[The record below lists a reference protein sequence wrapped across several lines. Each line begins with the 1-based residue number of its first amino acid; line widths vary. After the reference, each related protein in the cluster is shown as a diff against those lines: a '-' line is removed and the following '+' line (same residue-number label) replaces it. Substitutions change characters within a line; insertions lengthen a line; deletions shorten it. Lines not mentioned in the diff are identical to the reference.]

1 MGALHSGHVSLL
13 DLARKENDILISSL
27 FVNPTQF
34 NNPRD
39 LEIYPR
45 PLEKDLEI
53 LESHSVDFAFV
64 PDVPEIYEH
73 AEPWHMDLGNLEKVL
88 EGEKRPGHFQGVS
101 QIVKILF
108 DLVKPNR
115 AYFGQKDYQQYLVIQ
130 KLNEVFNL
138 NIEIIACPIIREP
151 DGLAMSSR
159 NLHLSHE
166 ERSIAPLIY
175 KALNSIQL
183 NSETMALKECL
194 IKARSILESSPLFIV
209 EYLEIVD
216 KNDLNTLIQWTGSNN
231 EIALVA
237 VRLGET
243 RLIDNLIIN
252 RK

>member
-1 MGALHSGHVSLL
+1 
-13 DLARKENDILISSL
+13 
-27 FVNPTQF
+27 
-34 NNPRD
+34 
-39 LEIYPR
+39 
-45 PLEKDLEI
+45 
-53 LESHSVDFAFV
+53 
-64 PDVPEIYEH
+64 
-73 AEPWHMDLGNLEKVL
+73 
-88 EGEKRPGHFQGVS
+88 
-101 QIVKILF
+101 
-108 DLVKPNR
+108 
-115 AYFGQKDYQQYLVIQ
+115 
-130 KLNEVFNL
+130 
-138 NIEIIACPIIREP
+138 
-151 DGLAMSSR
+151 MSSR